1 MEGAE
6 NVSLLF
12 TVSRSSCEDA
22 DKSGP
27 VVAAAERSPDTKEQS
42 EGRRGGCALNRN
54 GHAELCAHS
63 DFAV

>member
-1 MEGAE
+1 MCHCC
-6 NVSLLF
+6 SL
-12 TVSRSSCEDA
+12 SHASCEDA

-42 EGRRGGCALNRN
+42 EGGRGRPGGCALNRN
-54 GHAELCAHS
+54 GHGELWAHS

>member
-42 EGRRGGCALNRN
+42 EGERGKTRRMCPEWKWSRR
-54 GHAELCAHS
+54 
-63 DFAV
+63 AVRTQ

>member
-12 TVSRSSCEDA
+12 TVSHSSCEDA

-42 EGRRGGCALNRN
+42 EGERGKTRRMCP
-54 GHAELCAHS
+54 E
-63 DFAV
+63 